1 MNIALSTKMFE
12 YIASG
17 LPVVASRL
25 KSGEEL
31 FNDSC
36 VHYFEPGSVQ
46 NLAEES
52 WNYVLIRVE
61 SRKKESAYN
70 VFKSKYTREIQ
81 SRQYIKIIANQLGI
95 EDLVFVNAS

>member
-1 MNIALSTKMFE
+1 MFE

-36 VHYFEPGSVQ
+36 VHYFEPGSVR
-46 NLAEES
+46 EFG
-52 WNYVLIRVE
+52 
-61 SRKKESAYN
+61 RKS
-70 VFKSKYTREIQ
+70 
-81 SRQYIKIIANQLGI
+81 LGI
-95 EDLVFVNAS
+95 MC